1 MNKQRDHHV
10 EVVKKEWKRQQHRKN
25 LIKSTTLEIA
35 SQYDPAALTTNYDL
49 DAGMYSV

>member
-25 LIKSTTLEIA
+25 LIKTTTLEIA
-35 SQYDPAALTTNYDL
+35 SQYDPAA
-49 DAGMYSV
+49 